1 MQREIDHMKVYTFGD
16 KEKPTIMLFPGTCC
30 YWKNNFGH
38 VIKPLEEHFYTL
50 VVSYS
55 GFDETEKTTFI
66 SELDEVAKIEDYIE
80 ENLDGKFFAAYGCS
94 LGGSFVSLLVDRLF
108 IYRKKQILAS
118 SSAIDRMRRSA

>member
-1 MQREIDHMKVYTFGD
+1 MKVYTFGD
-16 KEKPTIMLFPGTCC
+16 KEKPTIMLFPGTWCD
-30 YWKNNFGH
+30 WKNNFGH

-80 ENLDGKFFAAYGCS
+80 ENLDGKLFAAYGCS